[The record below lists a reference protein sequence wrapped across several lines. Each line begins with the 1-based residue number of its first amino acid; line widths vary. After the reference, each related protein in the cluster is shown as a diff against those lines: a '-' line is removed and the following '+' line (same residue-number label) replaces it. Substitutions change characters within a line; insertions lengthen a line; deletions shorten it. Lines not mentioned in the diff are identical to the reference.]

1 MYIKF
6 DDVITYDNLLK
17 SYKHCRKG
25 KKFRSVTVGY
35 HLNYQINLLKLLR
48 KLQNG
53 EYKID
58 KLYTFT
64 IYEPK
69 KRDITAN
76 RFEDKIVQRLLCKYV
91 LEPIIQP
98 KLIYDNYAS
107 QPGKGTHKALK
118 RLVKRMRAFSK
129 SMNYTTDGYVLTCDI
144 HKYFYTINREIC
156 YKMVQG
162 LPMDERLQKMIHDQ
176 IYATEEF
183 DHSTRGL
190 CIGFQSSQWLAIYY
204 LNGLDHFIKE
214 NLGMKY
220 YGRYMDDFNM
230 FHESKEYLEYC
241 YHEIEKYVIEKLD
254 LTMNPKSH
262 IHEYSQGVCF
272 LGYHCYYNPKTNDVD
287 ISIRSSSIN
296 RMKKRTRRHDKLIA
310 LGKLT
315 DESARMSLN
324 SWKAYAEHGFTY
336 KAKNAYKEANDL
348 LGTYQYELANMH
360 EYNDPTDFDN
370 DGFIKLKYK
379 PEFRDNDG
387 FIKLQPKQPFS
398 QKPLEI
404 KKTKIGKTKESLRST
419 IMMSFLPD

>member
-6 DDVITYDNLLK
+6 DDAINYKNLLK
-17 SYKHCRKG
+17 AYKHCRKG
-25 KKFRSVTVGY
+25 KKFRSVTVTY
-35 HLNYQINLLKLLR
+35 HMNYQFNLLKLLER
-48 KLQNG
+48 LRNG
-53 EYKID
+53 TYEID

-64 IYEPK
+64 IFEPK
-69 KRDITAN
+69 KREITAN
-76 RFEDKIVQRLLCKYV
+76 RFEDKIVQRLICKYV

-156 YKMVQG
+156 YKMVEG
-162 LPMDERLQKMIHDQ
+162 LPIDPRIMKLIKDQ
-176 IYATEEF
+176 IYATEKF
-183 DHSTRGL
+183 DNSTRGL

-241 YHEIEKYVIEKLD
+241 YKEIEKYVIEKLD

-287 ISIRSSSIN
+287 IEIRSGSIN
-296 RMKKRTRRHDKLIA
+296 RMLKRTRRHSKLISQDR
-310 LGKLT
+310 LT
-315 DESARMSLN
+315 KDSARMSIN
-324 SWKAYAEHGFTY
+324 SWHAYAEHGETE
-336 KAKNAYKEANDL
+336 KAKNAYREAISI
-348 LGTYQYELANMH
+348 LGTYEYDLMDMH
-360 EYNDPTDFDN
+360 EYGNPYDFDN

-379 PEFRDNDG
+379 PEFRDKDG
-387 FIKLQPKQPFS
+387 FIKLQPKQPVTK
-398 QKPLEI
+398 KPI
-404 KKTKIGKTKESLRST
+404 DTKKNKIGKAKESLRST
-419 IMMSFLPD
+419 LNMSFLP